1 MILYH
6 NTITLKIRV
15 WDKRKLA
22 RSVAS
27 IEGEESAGK
36 KHDCWAVACSDDGE
50 VVVGGFSNGD
60 VRMFDLRQP
69 KGCLWGAELPGGI
82 ASLSLDMDESLVAST
97 VQGGVHL
104 WDLATKHPIHG
115 YCRTD
120 AKLEKS
126 CVWKA
131 MPCPQA
137 DSVIAGALQSG
148 ALQIVTYQKPDTRWR
163 ENQSNS
169 THHHYNQING
179 KCRRAC
185 NGGARGVNN
194 SCKQPTDR

>member
-1 MILYH
+1 M
-6 NTITLKIRV
+6 
-15 WDKRKLA
+15 
-22 RSVAS
+22 AS
-27 IEGEESAGK
+27 IEGEEGANK

-60 VRMFDLRQP
+60 IRMFDLRQL

-82 ASLSLDMDESLVAST
+82 ASLSLDLDESLVAST

-131 MPCPQA
+131 LPCPQA

-148 ALQIVTYQKPDTRWR
+148 ALQIINYQRPDTRYRAKSASFNTFFNITNHIATLKQSLAFSERHWLKNLISIDQWKALMDMQWGCR
-163 ENQSNS
+163 ESL
-169 THHHYNQING
+169 
-179 KCRRAC
+179 K
-185 NGGARGVNN
+185 
-194 SCKQPTDR
+194 

>member
-1 MILYH
+1 M
-6 NTITLKIRV
+6 

-27 IEGEESAGK
+27 IEGEEGQGVK
-36 KHDCWAVACSDDGE
+36 KHDCWAVASSDDGE

-69 KGCLWGAELPGGI
+69 KGCLWGTELPGGI

-97 VQGGVHL
+97 VQGGLHL

-120 AKLEKS
+120 IKLEKS

-137 DSVIAGALQSG
+137 DSVIASALQSG
-148 ALQIVTYQKPDTRWR
+148 AMQLVTYQKPDTRLIA
-163 ENQSNS
+163 NP
-169 THHHYNQING
+169 QILHFLVCLNIINHQFSRF
-179 KCRRAC
+179 KDYTSPDQWKA
-185 NGGARGVNN
+185 
-194 SCKQPTDR
+194 PTDI

>member
-1 MILYH
+1 M
-6 NTITLKIRV
+6 

-27 IEGEESAGK
+27 IEGEEGLVK
-36 KHDCWAVACSDDGE
+36 KHDCWAVASSDDGE

-69 KGCLWGAELPGGI
+69 KGCLWGTELPGGI

-97 VQGGVHL
+97 VQGGLHL

-148 ALQIVTYQKPDTRWR
+148 ALQIVTYQKPETRLKA
-163 ENQSNS
+163 NL
-169 THHHYNQING
+169 QILHILLDLNII
-179 KCRRAC
+179 
-185 NGGARGVNN
+185 NHQF
-194 SCKQPTDR
+194 SCFKDYTSPDQWKVPTDMQWGCQGSCQ